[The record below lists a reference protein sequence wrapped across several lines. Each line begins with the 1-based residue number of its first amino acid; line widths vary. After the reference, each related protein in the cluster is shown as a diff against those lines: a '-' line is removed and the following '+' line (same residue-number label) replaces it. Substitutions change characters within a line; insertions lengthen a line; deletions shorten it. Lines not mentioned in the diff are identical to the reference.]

1 MILAHPQLESVIDF
15 SSPGVNTLII
25 ENHDFFRNFLQD
37 IRFQLDGFS
46 GKSVLSEKTYHW
58 TGVKTVSFWIAFSL
72 ST

>member
-1 MILAHPQLESVIDF
+1 MMLAHPQLESVIDF

-25 ENHDFFRNFLQD
+25 ENQDFFRNFLQD

-46 GKSVLSEKTYHW
+46 GKSVLSEKRTI
-58 TGVKTVSFWIAFSL
+58 GLGQKTVSFWIVFSL

>member
-1 MILAHPQLESVIDF
+1 MMLAHPQLESVIDF
-15 SSPGVNTLII
+15 SGPGVNTLII
-25 ENHDFFRNFLQD
+25 ENQDFFRNFLQD

-58 TGVKTVSFWIAFSL
+58 TGEKTVSFWIAFSL